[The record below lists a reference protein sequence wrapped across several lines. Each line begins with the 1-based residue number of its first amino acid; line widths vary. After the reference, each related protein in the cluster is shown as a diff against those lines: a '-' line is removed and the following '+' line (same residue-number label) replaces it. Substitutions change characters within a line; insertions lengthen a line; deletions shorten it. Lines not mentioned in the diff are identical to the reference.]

1 METKKIYD
9 EFLKYFSPEE
19 FFSPKAY
26 DKYKHLGSYFFLSR
40 LDIRLIKTLL
50 VLRTTLNLP
59 FTINNYKFGGRL
71 TQRGVRDT
79 STALMKDR
87 ALKND
92 PWLSA
97 HSLAMGVDFDV
108 KGMTAT
114 EVRSW
119 IKENKDLLPF
129 KVRLE
134 RRYKGKEISWV
145 HLDVCDDPRNPKVYE
160 FDV

>member
-9 EFLKYFSPEE
+9 EFLNYFSPEE
-19 FFSPKAY
+19 FFSPKAFN
-26 DKYKHLGSYFFLSR
+26 KYKHLGSYFFLSR
-40 LDIRLIKTLL
+40 LDLRLIKTLL
-50 VLRTTLNLP
+50 VVRV
-59 FTINNYKFGGRL
+59 TIDSTMVINDWKWGGKY
-71 TQRGVRDT
+71 TQRGFRDT
-79 STALMKDR
+79 STALTKDR

-97 HSLAMGVDFDV
+97 HLTGMAVDFDV

-119 IKENKDLLPF
+119 IKENKDLLPY
-129 KVRLE
+129 KIRLE
-134 RRYKGKEISWV
+134 RKYKGKEISWS

>member
-9 EFLKYFSPEE
+9 EFLNYFSPEE

-26 DKYKHLGSYFFLSR
+26 NKYKHLGSYFFLSR

-50 VLRTTLNLP
+50 VVRVAIDSSM
-59 FTINNYKFGGRL
+59 TINDWKWGGKY
-71 TQRGVRDT
+71 TQRGFRDT
-79 STALMKDR
+79 STSMVKDK
-87 ALKND
+87 ASKSD

-97 HSLAMGVDFDV
+97 HLTGMAVDFDV

-119 IKENKDLLPF
+119 IKENKDLLPY

-134 RRYKGKEISWV
+134 RKYKGKEISWV

>member
-9 EFLKYFSPEE
+9 EFLKYFSPDEL
-19 FFSPKAY
+19 FSPKAFN
-26 DKYKHLGSYFFLSR
+26 KYKHLGNYFFLSR

-50 VLRTTLNLP
+50 FIRVTIDSEI
-59 FTINNYKFGGRL
+59 TINDYKWGGKY

-79 STALMKDR
+79 STSMVKDK
-87 ALKND
+87 ASKSD

-97 HSLAMGVDFDV
+97 HPLAMGVDFDV

-114 EVRSW
+114 EVRNW
-119 IKENKDLLPF
+119 IKENKDLLPY

-134 RRYKGKEISWV
+134 RKYKGKEISWV